1 MAEKFSHW
9 SIKGKDCE
17 ITLEKRPHY
26 CDRGNY
32 LAKIFANNQFVLWLD
47 QADGWPR
54 YYFLLE
60 NAKVEILEWLKKR
73 QQYIN
78 SDWNEVYFD

>member
-9 SIKGKDCE
+9 AIKGKDCE
-17 ITLEKRPHY
+17 ITLENRPPY

-32 LAKIFANNQFVLWLD
+32 LAKIFSTNQFDLWLD
-47 QADGWPR
+47 AADGWPR
-54 YYFLLE
+54 YYFKFE
-60 NAKVEILEWLKKR
+60 TAKDEILEWLKKR

-78 SDWNEVYFD
+78 EEWKEIHFD